1 MADFKRWS
9 AMPLSCAAL
18 MTCCQIASAAE
29 PANWRL
35 TPGIFG
41 TLGAIYHAEDG
52 VEYRRDISQPHGA
65 ESDEVD
71 LATDTLVG
79 GQLNIGYRQKFEAVG
94 QVISKLDSDNSW
106 RPDISRA
113 FLRYVPDE
121 SLMLRAGHIPIGLYL
136 RVDSRDVAYT
146 YLTVR
151 PPVETSGYL
160 SNDTMDGADLQ
171 WTRVHGADLWRLR
184 LFGGLGSPVI
194 SASVSVPDVWIGG
207 MTIDLFRGSWQFRLG
222 AGLGQIRGGGQI
234 NPLIEPLRATGEP
247 QAIELADVLADTSN
261 RLYQA
266 TGALAYDRGPLQ
278 FEAMVQRLTGEGRSG
293 YAFYNGYATL
303 GYKLGELTPYASFA
317 LMDSI
322 EDIRPAGLDDPVY
335 AMLDQAALAAQVQSG
350 TVTDQHTLSLGLRYD
365 FARQF
370 DLKLQI
376 DRVSIDNS
384 HLIIDNRPDPTANI
398 DMTVFGVTMDFA
410 F

>member
-9 AMPLSCAAL
+9 AMPLSCAVL
-18 MTCCQIASAAE
+18 MACCQMASAAE

-35 TPGIFG
+35 TPGMFG

-65 ESDEVD
+65 QSDEVD
-71 LATDTLVG
+71 LATDSLVG
-79 GQLNIGYRQKFEAVG
+79 AQLNIGYGQKFEVVG
-94 QVISKLDSDNSW
+94 QVISRLDSDNSW

-121 SLMLRAGHIPIGLYL
+121 SLMLRAGHIPISLYL

-151 PPVETSGYL
+151 PPVETNGYL
-160 SNDTMDGADLQ
+160 SNDTIDGADLQ
-171 WTRVHGADLWRLR
+171 WTQVRGADLWRLR
-184 LFGGLGSPVI
+184 LFGGLGSPVV
-194 SASVSVPDVWIGG
+194 STSVSIPDVWIGG

-222 AGLGQIRGGGQI
+222 AGLGQTRGGGEI
-234 NPLIEPLRATGEP
+234 NPLVEPLRATGEP
-247 QAIELADVLADTSN
+247 QAIELADALADTN
-261 RLYQA
+261 DRVYQVA
-266 TGALAYDRGPLQ
+266 AALAYDSGPLQ
-278 FEAMVQRLTGEGRSG
+278 FEAMIQRLAGAGRSG

-303 GYKLGELTPYASFA
+303 GYRLGKLTPYASFA

-322 EDIRPAGLDDPVY
+322 EDIRPTGLDDPVY

-365 FARQF
+365 FARHF

-384 HLIIDNRPDPTANI
+384 HLIIDKRPDSTANI
-398 DMTVFGVTMDFA
+398 DMTVFGLTVDFA